1 MKKPTINIILICWL
15 GLCIGL
21 PSIAFGYGG
30 GGGGGGGGGSEG
42 TDLFASM
49 GPSYSGGVSWA
60 PNPNGA
66 DVMGSSVWDGRP
78 ESIHHGPYQPDKA
91 VEDAEAE
98 LLQGLQDGNYTPAQV
113 KEQLEWAQRVGIKIS
128 PEALQAL
135 DKINNP
141 PAVPKPPAKSSQPS
155 SGSSQSARN
164 QKENEGAAL
173 AIKIGATL
181 IDLNKK
187 GASASEM
194 ELSIILGI
202 IGHQMEKQSTK

>member
-1 MKKPTINIILICWL
+1 MKKPTAHIILICWL

-30 GGGGGGGGGSEG
+30 GGGGGEG
-42 TDLFASM
+42 TDFFASM
-49 GPSYSGGVSWA
+49 GPSASGGVSWS

-66 DVMGSSVWDGRP
+66 DVMGSSIWDGRP

-98 LLQGLQDGNYTPAQV
+98 LLQGLTDGNYTPAQV

-128 PEALQAL
+128 PQALQAL

-141 PAVPKPPAKSSQPS
+141 PALPKPPAKPSQPS

-164 QKENEGAAL
+164 QKENDAAAL

-181 IDLNKK
+181 IELNER
-187 GASASEM
+187 GASASDM
-194 ELSIILGI
+194 ELAVILGI